1 MADQGQSRGFAD
13 DVEGGVDEGE
23 ELAGGWR
30 EGVVW
35 RLGRS
40 SPARVVETS
49 NALLA
54 FGGFF
59 DSVVGLPRSQRQR
72 TCHPERS
79 SLLGCGVEGSPSGR
93 THAAFLVVALSFGG
107 FFDSLRSLRMT
118 GIGWLRHSKGR
129 RRPAAWR
136 CSE

>member
-1 MADQGQSRGFAD
+1 MRGTQR
-13 DVEGGVDEGE
+13 GGGLPYPVPRRVDEGE

-59 DSVVGLPRSQRQR
+59 DSVVGLPRSHRQR
-72 TCHPERS
+72 P
-79 SLLGCGVEGSPSGR
+79 LSP
-93 THAAFLVVALSFGG
+93 
-107 FFDSLRSLRMT
+107 
-118 GIGWLRHSKGR
+118 
-129 RRPAAWR
+129 
-136 CSE
+136 